1 MSAEIVPFRIEVQTD
16 GELRVS
22 DVDLADHL
30 GYGDVKSFRRL
41 VRDHLGNLN
50 KINQVRSE
58 HLASKQGGGRQG
70 RAFWFTEAQA
80 LYIISRSDKPI
91 ASDLMVEVSVA
102 FIEMRRNQPVTRD
115 LLRLNI
121 LSPEVR
127 IWEKRFEKPF
137 FVNLH
142 RVLGLAKTGRNNHPN
157 CGHFINRYVYDFLF
171 GEIGLEVIREANPK
185 ILRANDNGAAEYQRA
200 FRHHQMLRPEHDK
213 VFNQHIRTLNT
224 LLGIANS
231 IGHFDD
237 IFNATFPKSCTQ
249 IGFAFNEQRLGLSA
263 AQGARP

>member
-1 MSAEIVPFRIEVQTD
+1 MTAEIVPFRIETQSD

-22 DVDLADHL
+22 DIELAERL
-30 GYGDVKSFRRL
+30 GYTEVRNFRKVIRKNAEDL
-41 VRDHLGNLN
+41 REFGLLRQIDAKGSG
-50 KINQVRSE
+50 RSE
-58 HLASKQGGGRQG
+58 RVHWLNR
-70 RAFWFTEAQA
+70 AQA
-80 LYIISRSDKPI
+80 IHAVYRSNTPNAARMAINLTK
-91 ASDLMVEVSVA
+91 A
-102 FIEMRRNQPVTRD
+102 FDTLLGNQPVTRD

-127 IWEKRFEKPF
+127 VWEKRFEKPF

-185 ILRANDNGAAEYQRA
+185 IIRANDNGAAEYQRA
-200 FRHHQMLRPEHDK
+200 FRHHQMLKPEHDK